1 MLVDADTGKTMIVG
15 VMTRDKEYCERN
27 KDVLDRYVYI
37 PLTRRSNFGEA
48 LTSLIYLIY
57 LILVHLI
64 EMK

>member
-1 MLVDADTGKTMIVG
+1 MLVDDDTGKTMIVG

-37 PLTRRSNFGEA
+37 PLTRRLNFGEA
-48 LTSLIYLIY
+48 LTSLIYLI
-57 LILVHLI
+57 LVHLI